1 MLRHLLL
8 LAPTLLFAQSPALD
22 YIKTFGG
29 TGIDNATAIA
39 TDRLGNIYTAGTTTS
54 LDFPTNSAF
63 QPRIG
68 GANVRL
74 SANQGTTWQAPQ
86 IPFPVYAV
94 SNSPKRPNVVFA
106 GTEKG
111 IYKSVD
117 NGLIWQALPTSPS
130 LIIEALLVNAANPDT
145 VCAATDNGIY
155 LSADAGGTWR
165 NIDLGISAVIA
176 LASSPARPAT
186 LYSATDVNLRRAGF
200 GPFISANTSKARQ
213 FDEPIAANPSNL
225 YRSSDDGASWS
236 RIPNAPSGIF
246 SLSVDPI
253 NPNLVYAANAVNGFS
268 GGGPTSLYKSTD
280 GGTTWTKTLDL
291 PILTSTF
298 TLAATHSAIYLGTPT
313 GVIISRDGGL
323 TFTPTSITAASGN
336 IAFDPNNPN
345 IVYAEADRVY
355 RSSDAGV
362 TWLPTLQVKQEVD
375 TMAVLATSPTPTVF
389 VGSKPDQNVFITKW
403 TADGSQMLY
412 STYLGGSSHDTPTGI
427 AVDSQGNAFVTGYT
441 FSLDFPVTTGAQQS
455 INRGTANAFLAK
467 IGPNGDKLLYST
479 FLGGNGSDAARALAL
494 DPTGNVYLTGYTNSP
509 NFPVT
514 PNAAQPFLNNS
525 CKTPGINVVICGNAF
540 ITKIDGNTGS
550 LIYSTFLGG
559 SRGDQGL
566 GIAVDNSGAAT
577 VVGVTKSPDFPV
589 TTPLTAA
596 PFVTGTAGFLAQ
608 LSPQGK
614 IIRAA
619 FVANATGPSTAEAVA
634 LDSAGD
640 IYITGSTQDL
650 GVSGAEINGS
660 LSFFSVGFA
669 VYPSG
674 PAYLLKLSG
683 ATGESGYFHSLGGA
697 LASGQSVAIDASNRA
712 WVAGIDYRFG
722 FLSPIILVHPFQAYA
737 GSSFVA
743 QVSADGATTLFA
755 SATDDALALALSKDA
770 ALLAGSSYEQRGSQ
784 LIRIAL
790 EKLQPVTVEAPE
802 KLFKNEESVY
812 SLEGI
817 TPGEFL
823 VLSGTNLGPN
833 TPLSAQPSASGIYPR
848 MLGGTTVTFDGL
860 PAELLSVA
868 ADRVVC
874 LIPFAIQPFQSRVAM
889 QLTSSIGTANLIRVG
904 QVTSAFSLTAA
915 VNADGTQNSATA
927 PATPGSI
934 VTLYGTGFGQTTPP
948 TADGVAAAALRRS
961 PFFGD
966 PPYAQIGNQ
975 QAEITY
981 IGTAP
986 GQLTAVTQINVR
998 VPIGAQNGSSVVK
1011 IGLDAS
1017 AGTIAL
1023 YIR

>member
-1 MLRHLLL
+1 MLRQAPLLL
-8 LAPTLLFAQSPALD
+8 LAPALFAQSPALD
-22 YIKTFGG
+22 YSKTFGG
-29 TGIDNATAIA
+29 TGSDNATAIT

-165 NIDLGISAVIA
+165 NIDLGIPAVIA

-186 LYSATDVNLRRAGF
+186 LYSATNVNLRRAGF

-253 NPNLVYAANAVNGFS
+253 NPNLVYAANAVKGFS
-268 GGGPTSLYKSTD
+268 RGGSTSLYKSTD

-362 TWLPTLQVKQEVD
+362 TWLPTLQVKQEVE
-375 TMAVLATSPTPTVF
+375 TMAVLATSPTTTVF

-403 TADGSQMLY
+403 SPDGSRMLY
-412 STYLGGSSHDTPTGI
+412 STYLGGSYHDTPTGI

-441 FSLDFPVTTGAQQS
+441 FSLDFPVTTGAQQAN
-455 INRGTANAFLAK
+455 NRGTANSFLAK
-467 IGPNGDKLLYST
+467 ISPNGDKLLYST
-479 FLGGNGSDAARALAL
+479 FLGGSGSDAARALAL
-494 DPTGNVYLTGYTNSP
+494 DPAGNVYLTGYTGSSD
-509 NFPVT
+509 FPIT
-514 PNAAQPFLNNS
+514 PNAVQSTLHSDCKLN
-525 CKTPGINVVICGNAF
+525 PGVCGNAF
-540 ITKIDGNTGS
+540 ITKLDGNTGT
-550 LIYSTFLGG
+550 LLYSTYLGG
-559 SRGDQGL
+559 ITGDQGL
-566 GIAVDNSGAAT
+566 GIAVDKSGATT
-577 VVGVTKSPDFPV
+577 VVGITAFPEITESAYPPV
-589 TTPLTAA
+589 VIRTVAFLT
-596 PFVTGTAGFLAQ
+596 Q
-608 LSPQGK
+608 LNPQGQITRTK
-614 IIRAA
+614 FIESSL
-619 FVANATGPSTAEAVA
+619 GPSTAEAVA

-640 IYITGSTQDL
+640 IYVTGSTQRL
-650 GVSGAEINGS
+650 GLEAAASFGNAYDGPFAVGFVYRPTGTAYVAKFSATTGESRYIHNLGGVLASGESIAVDAANRTWIAGISYDFGS
-660 LSFFSVGFA
+660 LS
-669 VYPSG
+669 PM
-674 PAYLLKLSG
+674 P
-683 ATGESGYFHSLGGA
+683 
-697 LASGQSVAIDASNRA
+697 
-712 WVAGIDYRFG
+712 
-722 FLSPIILVHPFQAYA
+722 LVHPFQAYY
-737 GSSFVA
+737 GFTFVA
-743 QVSADGATTLFA
+743 QVSADGGTTLFA
-755 SATDDALALALSKDA
+755 SATDLAHSLSLSNDA
-770 ALLAGSSYEQRGSQ
+770 AFLAGYGAQ
-784 LIRIAL
+784 LVRIAL
-790 EKLQPVTVEAPE
+790 EKQHPVTVEAPTR
-802 KLFKNEESVY
+802 LFQTSNSIY
-812 SLEGI
+812 HEGI

-823 VLSGTNLGPN
+823 VLSGKNLGPL
-833 TPLSAQPSASGIYPR
+833 TPSVAQPNSSGFFPT
-848 MLGGTTVTFDGL
+848 MLAGTTVTFDGL
-860 PAELLSVA
+860 PAQLLSVA
-868 ADRVVC
+868 QDRVVC
-874 LIPFAIQPFQSRVAM
+874 LVPFALKPLQSTVDM
-889 QLTSSIGTANLIRVG
+889 QLTSSLGPANSIRVG
-904 QVTSAFSLTAA
+904 RSLSAFSLVTA
-915 VNADGTQNSATA
+915 VNADGTPNSETA
-927 PATPGSI
+927 PAAAGSI
-934 VTLYGTGFGQTTPP
+934 VTVYGTGFGETDPP
-948 TADGVAAAALRRS
+948 TAEGIASSAS
-961 PFFGD
+961 PRVPLFGNV
-966 PPYAQIGNQ
+966 PYAQIGNNE
-975 QAEITY
+975 AEITY

-986 GQLTAVTQINVR
+986 GQLTAVTQVNVR
-998 VPIGAQNGSSVVK
+998 IPADAQNGTNTLTVTLPDSV
-1011 IGLDAS
+1011 S
-1017 AGTIAL
+1017 TIAF
-1023 YIR
+1023 YTRASPR